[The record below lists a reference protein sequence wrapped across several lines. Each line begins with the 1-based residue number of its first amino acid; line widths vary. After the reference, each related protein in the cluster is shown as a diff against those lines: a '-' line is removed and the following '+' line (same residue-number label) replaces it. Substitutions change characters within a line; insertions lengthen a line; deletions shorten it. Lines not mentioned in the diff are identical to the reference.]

1 MRFGSPYTPGA
12 GAVPK
17 YLAGRDELLKNA
29 EKSIIA
35 LVKGYPQQSVVYY
48 GLRGVG
54 KTVLLNAIEEKAD
67 LLDILYV
74 HIEVAERRS
83 FLQQISSYSKQ
94 LIHKMS
100 TSEKAKAFAQKAI

>member
-74 HIEVAERRS
+74 HIEVAEKRS
-83 FLQQISSYSKQ
+83 FLQQISSYSKS
-94 LIHKMS
+94 IDP
-100 TSEKAKAFAQKAI
+100 